1 MNLGTGEL
9 VLLSEQRL
17 RVDDLAWHLVE
28 LYCVKDRVSLVIDK
42 HYEMTGQITGGMH
55 NLHFQCGIYIAGR
68 GGLDVSYLDGQL
80 PNFCGCVED
89 MVFNQGEILSSLRS
103 YAGFKKV
110 YEVSL
115 GCSDEFFAGED
126 EAISFFS
133 SRSYVTFPEWKVQ
146 GDRLLEFALQTGTQQ
161 ALLLFQSGREGD
173 FVALEIVK
181 VFLKAH
187 VGRNRS
193 DTQLSSFRLVS
204 DNQWHDIQLRF
215 TERYLGLMVDEQ
227 IVRTNLP
234 LQSKLFVSAGPL
246 FVGGLDRHKREEVKK
261 LGLASV
267 PGKFAGGISFKGC
280 LRGLEANSEKRA
292 LKDAFV
298 SKDTSAGCKMKGS
311 DNGNPSATT
320 MEKLL
325 LAEVPLST
333 ADSEVGKASLQDVSS
348 YFLVLNNLEVQE
360 GGQALL
366 EQRHMKVDV
375 ELKDLGI
382 HQSQILFKIKEMP
395 VHGFLRRCFPRARTG
410 ESFHSVGFGAR
421 GRLVSP

>member
-55 NLHFQCGIYIAGR
+55 NLHFQCGIYIAVR

-89 MVFNQGEILSSLRS
+89 VVFNQGEILSSLRS

-193 DTQLSSFRLVS
+193 DTRLSSFRLVS

-234 LQSKLFVSAGPL
+234 LQSKLYLQAPSSWEVL
-246 FVGGLDRHKREEVKK
+246 IDTREKK
-261 LGLASV
+261 LRS
-267 PGKFAGGISFKGC
+267 
-280 LRGLEANSEKRA
+280 
-292 LKDAFV
+292 
-298 SKDTSAGCKMKGS
+298 
-311 DNGNPSATT
+311 
-320 MEKLL
+320 
-325 LAEVPLST
+325 
-333 ADSEVGKASLQDVSS
+333 
-348 YFLVLNNLEVQE
+348 
-360 GGQALL
+360 
-366 EQRHMKVDV
+366 
-375 ELKDLGI
+375 
-382 HQSQILFKIKEMP
+382 
-395 VHGFLRRCFPRARTG
+395 
-410 ESFHSVGFGAR
+410 
-421 GRLVSP
+421 